1 MTLHKL
7 HIVDSL
13 NLTVRAFLRL
23 QKSEMRAINTHSH
36 HVGQASVATP
46 DADILR
52 SVPILYCRASES
64 NDSGFF
70 TSAKK

>member
-1 MTLHKL
+1 
-7 HIVDSL
+7 
-13 NLTVRAFLRL
+13 
-23 QKSEMRAINTHSH
+23 MRAINAHYINTH
-36 HVGQASVATP
+36 HVGRASIATP

-52 SVPILYCRASES
+52 SVPTLYCRASES